1 MPRPSRVGNIPVT
14 DYWNSQA
21 MGTLFDGY
29 ATTRSGRKRKR
40 AARPWDEMFPTEPGT
55 VREPY
60 RELYPALSR
69 MSQDE
74 LRGRTDALASSYLA
88 QGVTFDFAGEE
99 RPFPLDAVPRV
110 IAASDWSI
118 VEAGVAQRVRALERF
133 LADVYGPQHAVRD
146 GVIPAALI
154 SSSTHYH
161 RQAAGIV
168 SANGVRVHVSGIDVI
183 RDEPGA
189 WRVLEDNV
197 RVPSGV
203 SYVISNRR
211 VMAQTLP
218 ELFTSMRVR
227 PVGDYPNRLL
237 QALRA
242 SAPEGVEDPTVVVL
256 TPGVYNSA
264 YYEHTLLARLMGV
277 ELVEG
282 RDLFCS
288 GGRVWMRTTAGPT
301 RVDVIYR
308 RVDDEFLDP
317 QQFRPDSVLG
327 APGLM
332 LAARLGH
339 VTIANAVGNGVADD
353 KLVYTYVPEL
363 IRYFLGEEPILPNV
377 DTWRLEEPDA
387 LAEVLDRLDEL
398 VVKPVDG
405 SGGKG
410 LVVGPDA
417 SRTELAE
424 LRGRLLADPRGWIA
438 QPVVQLSTIPTL
450 VEDGMRPRH
459 ADLRP
464 FAVND
469 GNDVWVL
476 PGGLTRV
483 ALPEGQL
490 VVNSSQGGGSKD
502 TWVLD
507 GNPITGP
514 LGAPRLASSGGASVG
529 ALVADQAAAPVDGVH
544 SGRRGR
550 AGRRRTAAT
559 ARRPRPRTRTHPSAS
574 SSSSNSS
581 SRQRMPRHPLRRG
594 RCLMLSRIAES
605 LFWIG
610 RYIERSDGTARILDV
625 HLQLLLEDPWI
636 DEDTACRSLLSVMGS
651 EANDDVALGRDDVIA
666 LLAVDRTHPASIAHS
681 IASARENARRA
692 REIVSTELWEALNQT
707 NARMPRR
714 VASDKTHEFFRW
726 VRDRSALAI
735 GVVDS
740 ATSRDEAW
748 HFFSLGRAIE
758 RADMTARLLATR
770 SLTEASGP
778 SWTTILRSCG
788 GYEAYLRSYRGVPSS
803 QSAAEFLL
811 LDRLFP
817 RSIISSVIRAEES
830 LREIDPRAGRVGVTD
845 QARRLLGQIR
855 SELEYRPIADILV
868 DLSGHMEHV
877 QEVTSSA
884 SEAIRQRYFPA
895 SVAPVWIGEVS

>member
-1 MPRPSRVGNIPVT
+1 MAGGFSVPRMRRASRVGNIPVT
-14 DYWNSQA
+14 DYWKPSD

-40 AARPWDEMFPTEPGT
+40 AARPWDEMFPAEPGT

-133 LADVYGPQHAVRD
+133 LADVYGPQHAIRD

-168 SANGVRVHVSGIDVI
+168 GANGVRVHVSGIDVI
-183 RDEPGA
+183 RDELGA

-242 SAPEGVEDPTVVVL
+242 SAPEGVDDPTVVVL

-353 KLVYTYVPEL
+353 KLVYTYVPDL

-377 DTWRLEEPDA
+377 DTWRLEEPAA

-424 LRGRLLADPRGWIA
+424 LRLRLLADPRGWIA

-507 GNPITGP
+507 GGTITGPITGITP
-514 LGAPRLASSGGASVG
+514 AARARVG
-529 ALVADQAAAPVDGVH
+529 AVVADQASAPATASTPVVEAEQAAPHRSHRPDA
-544 SGRRGR
+544 SPQDED
-550 AGRRRTAAT
+550 AP
-559 ARRPRPRTRTHPSAS
+559 ARQQQQQQQQQQ
-574 SSSSNSS
+574 
-581 SRQRMPRHPLRRG
+581 QRMSRHPHD
-594 RCLMLSRIAES
+594 
-605 LFWIG
+605 
-610 RYIERSDGTARILDV
+610 DG
-625 HLQLLLEDPWI
+625 
-636 DEDTACRSLLSVMGS
+636 G
-651 EANDDVALGRDDVIA
+651 G
-666 LLAVDRTHPASIAHS
+666 
-681 IASARENARRA
+681 
-692 REIVSTELWEALNQT
+692 
-707 NARMPRR
+707 
-714 VASDKTHEFFRW
+714 
-726 VRDRSALAI
+726 
-735 GVVDS
+735 
-740 ATSRDEAW
+740 AT
-748 HFFSLGRAIE
+748 
-758 RADMTARLLATR
+758 
-770 SLTEASGP
+770 
-778 SWTTILRSCG
+778 C
-788 GYEAYLRSYRGVPSS
+788 
-803 QSAAEFLL
+803 
-811 LDRLFP
+811 
-817 RSIISSVIRAEES
+817 
-830 LREIDPRAGRVGVTD
+830 
-845 QARRLLGQIR
+845 
-855 SELEYRPIADILV
+855 
-868 DLSGHMEHV
+868 
-877 QEVTSSA
+877 
-884 SEAIRQRYFPA
+884 
-895 SVAPVWIGEVS
+895 